1 MAELQR
7 TERNLSTIQDITSS
21 VAKRVP
27 LIMILWPLPC
37 GYAGEINGLSKWGD
51 YEISAGG
58 HKEAPQGYYTYEGI
72 LMIYNTYTWY
82 VTYG

>member
-7 TERNLSTIQDITSS
+7 TEKNLSTIQDITSS

-37 GYAGEINGLSKWGD
+37 GYAGEIKGD

-58 HKEAPQGYYTYEGI
+58 HKEAPQGYYTHEGI
-72 LMIYNTYTWY
+72 LMIYNTCTWY
-82 VTYG
+82 MTYG